1 MDWGVLK
8 MFNNKNSFFIGFG
21 QEPGQGSASHG
32 GNIKIDGSQVI
43 VDLPLDLYVDES
55 NNVYA
60 GRDSNNAML
69 IYVNNNEIYT
79 RKVV

>member
-8 MFNNKNSFFIGFG
+8 MLNNKNSFFIGFR
-21 QEPGQGSASHG
+21 QESGQGS
-32 GNIKIDGSQVI
+32 NIKIDGGQVI
-43 VDLPLDLYVDES
+43 VDLPLDLYVDEN

-60 GRDSNNAML
+60 GRNNNNAIL

>member
-1 MDWGVLK
+1 ML
-8 MFNNKNSFFIGFG
+8 NNKNSFFIGFG
-21 QEPGQGSASHG
+21 QGSARHG

-60 GRDSNNAML
+60 GRKDNNAIL
-69 IYVNNNEIYT
+69 IYVNDNEIYT

>member
-8 MFNNKNSFFIGFG
+8 MLNNKNSFFIGFG
-21 QEPGQGSASHG
+21 HG

-60 GRDSNNAML
+60 GRKDNNAIL
-69 IYVNNNEIYT
+69 IYVNDNEIYT

>member
-8 MFNNKNSFFIGFG
+8 MLNNKNSFFIGFG
-21 QEPGQGSASHG
+21 QES
-32 GNIKIDGSQVI
+32 NIKIDGGQVI

-60 GRDSNNAML
+60 GRNNNNAIL

>member
-1 MDWGVLK
+1 LDWGVLK
-8 MFNNKNSFFIGFG
+8 MLNNKNSFFIGFG
-21 QEPGQGSASHG
+21 QG

-60 GRDSNNAML
+60 GRKDNNAIL
-69 IYVNNNEIYT
+69 IYVNDNEIYT

>member
-1 MDWGVLK
+1 ML
-8 MFNNKNSFFIGFG
+8 NNKNSFFIGFG
-21 QEPGQGSASHG
+21 QESGQESGQGS
-32 GNIKIDGSQVI
+32 NIKIDGGQII

-60 GRDSNNAML
+60 GRNNNNAIL

>member
-8 MFNNKNSFFIGFG
+8 MLNNKNSFFIGFG
-21 QEPGQGSASHG
+21 QESGQDS
-32 GNIKIDGSQVI
+32 NIKIDGGQVI

-60 GRDSNNAML
+60 GRNNNNAIL
-69 IYVNNNEIYT
+69 IYVDNNEIYT